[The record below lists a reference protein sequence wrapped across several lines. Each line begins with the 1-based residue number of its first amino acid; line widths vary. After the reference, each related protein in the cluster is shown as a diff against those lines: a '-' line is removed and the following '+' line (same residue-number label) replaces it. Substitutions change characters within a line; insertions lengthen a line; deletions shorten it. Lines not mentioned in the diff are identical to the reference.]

1 MGWLFVC
8 FDLPVKED
16 DQRRQATA
24 FRKFLLDDG
33 FQMLQYSVYVRP
45 CVSFARQHTHIQRIK
60 AAIPPEGEVRVFF
73 VTTDNPP
80 KRPNPKPFPNNF
92 SSGNEGMK
100 LRSLEMLGG
109 LVFLKELRPRPYFF
123 TSKHIHPKNMLSYS
137 YGTPPLRS
145 LTTYPPTDHHPSAG
159 PTPPWRPLKIILRP
173 PIPPQSCD
181 KNLT

>member
-1 MGWLFVC
+1 MAVENYKMGWLFVC

-73 VTTDNPP
+73 VTRAQWA
-80 KRPNPKPFPNNF
+80 K
-92 SSGNEGMK
+92 S
-100 LRSLEMLGG
+100 
-109 LVFLKELRPRPYFF
+109 LVFHGQPAKKTKPEAFPEQLLLWE
-123 TSKHIHPKNMLSYS
+123 
-137 YGTPPLRS
+137 
-145 LTTYPPTDHHPSAG
+145 
-159 PTPPWRPLKIILRP
+159 
-173 PIPPQSCD
+173 
-181 KNLT
+181 